1 MGQDIWRTNWFMG
14 MVPKMFCRVD
24 KREPSSPED
33 KAEYGIFIL
42 LYLLSGFKR
51 WITDVK
57 LEKTGIDENC
67 IEQIS
72 VVKIAV
78 DVPSERE
85 MRKKKR
91 RDEHVQQ

>member
-1 MGQDIWRTNWFMG
+1 MENQLVYGHGTQNVLPGGQA
-14 MVPKMFCRVD
+14 
-24 KREPSSPED
+24 EPSSPED

-85 MRKKKR
+85 KKKKGR
-91 RDEHVQQ
+91 YEHVQ